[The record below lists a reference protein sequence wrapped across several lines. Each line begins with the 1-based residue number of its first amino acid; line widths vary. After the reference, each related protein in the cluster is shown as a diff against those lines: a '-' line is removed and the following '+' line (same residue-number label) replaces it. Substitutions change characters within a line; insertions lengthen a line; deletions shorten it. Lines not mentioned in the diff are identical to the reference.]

1 MGDGYNMADVENMRN
16 AVADGRRQR
25 DYAPWGGDLGEVE
38 DDGLTATICAVRN
51 LLDALHPDRDDHTA
65 ATPVRAAKM
74 WRELLG
80 GYAENPRA
88 HLTATFSAPR
98 DAGLI
103 IQSGIEM
110 VSVCAHHMLP
120 FTGKATVAYRPSPGQ
135 EVVGL
140 SKLTRVLQGFARR
153 LQIQERIGIEV
164 VEAIYDVLTP
174 AGVICMITASHGC
187 MRLRGV
193 RDGASSTTTVAKLG
207 LLLPDEVSL
216 IHSIHLRELGDC

>member
-1 MGDGYNMADVENMRN
+1 MGKGYNMTDVENMRN
-16 AVADGRRQR
+16 ADGRQQR
-25 DYAPWGGDLGEVE
+25 EYAPWGGDLAVE
-38 DDGLTATICAVRN
+38 KDDGLTETIAAVRA
-51 LLDALHPDRDDHTA
+51 LLDALHPDRDDHTV

-80 GYAENPRA
+80 GYTEDPRA

-98 DAGLI
+98 DAGLV

-120 FTGKATVAYRPSPGQ
+120 FVGKATVAYRPSPGQ
-135 EVVGL
+135 QVVGL
-140 SKLTRVLQGFARR
+140 SKLTRVLQGYARR
-153 LQIQERIGIEV
+153 LQIQERIGTEV

-193 RDGASSTTTVAKLG
+193 RDGSSKTTTVAKTG
-207 LLLPDEVSL
+207 LLLPEEVSL
-216 IHSIHLRELGDC
+216 VHSSHLRELGDG